1 MVRKPVVVQTYVRIR
16 QTKDADFIK
25 QFATLDEAAKEEMKK
40 EKRRIQEQLRRI
52 KRNQE
57 KEKQKREEQNAKYL
71 AKMAKMAAKGKNIDH
86 MKVKCGACG
95 AMGHMKTNRTCPKF
109 NPNDPENQVSVNVA
123 LTEKDEEDH
132 LMDLEHA
139 DGEELINVDGT
150 KVTLS
155 SKVRNLENLA
165 LKIFASICF

>member
-1 MVRKPVVVQTYVRIR
+1 
-16 QTKDADFIK
+16 
-25 QFATLDEAAKEEMKK
+25 
-40 EKRRIQEQLRRI
+40 
-52 KRNQE
+52 
-57 KEKQKREEQNAKYL
+57 
-71 AKMAKMAAKGKNIDH
+71 

-155 SKVRNLENLA
+155 SKVRKLENLA
-165 LKIFASICF
+165 LKYQCSNLFLNFIVEAAVC